1 MPGAKLDPYRELAI
15 IKERMNR
22 LFESAMGRTEI
33 GSEGGGVAWT
43 PRADVYETD
52 DQVVVN
58 IEIPGV
64 PRESIGVRVAD
75 NTLIIE
81 GERPPEKGLKEEAF
95 QRVERSYGSF
105 VRRFSL
111 PATVSVDSVA
121 AQYERGVL
129 TVRLPKLPDARPRQ
143 ISVSLTSGD

>member
-22 LFESAMGRTEI
+22 LFESAMGRTEF

-43 PRADVYETD
+43 PRADIYETD
-52 DQVVVN
+52 DEVVVN

-64 PRESIGVRVAD
+64 SRDAIDVRVAD
-75 NTLIIE
+75 NTLVIE

-95 QRVERSYGSF
+95 QRVARSYGPF
-105 VRRFSL
+105 VRRFSR

-121 AQYERGVL
+121 ARYERGVL
-129 TVRLPKLPDARPRQ
+129 TVSLPKVPHARPRQ
-143 ISVSLTSGD
+143 VKVSLSSKN